1 MINSRGYAIQHPTID
16 QANLSFLIP
25 YISKREYILYNPI
38 DIVCQV
44 LYKINMQINK
54 ITKGKK
60 MPEKRLTL
68 NTEKRKAIADVFQT
82 HFELNSPKYELHKK
96 SIADYNEART
106 KMKVLAETVVRHHQ
120 PQEDVETIGRMIS
133 KYNRSGGELYEDNC
147 FYFTA
152 PEKTE
157 TDSDGRIN
165 KIIDEQHVKF
175 SLGEK
180 FARSYYRDEIK
191 AKGLNPDFHV
201 AIKENYD
208 KRSPSYY
215 TMESQVN
222 KFTGHE
228 TSSNDNK
235 TDVSMKQEWENDF
248 QLTTIGTSYCHSRM
262 FAVDQET
269 YEMFKMYNSLREQV
283 IMAHQQLYEHVNG
296 KMEKLKLGLKSYRY
310 FDQAKD
316 LADKLG
322 VALNEGIL
330 NESSSM
336 ALSVYSPTNLADLLT
351 DKVELTREEK
361 IVMARRIMQETQA
374 VN

>member
-1 MINSRGYAIQHPTID
+1 MT
-16 QANLSFLIP
+16 
-25 YISKREYILYNPI
+25 
-38 DIVCQV
+38 
-44 LYKINMQINK
+44 
-54 ITKGKK
+54 
-60 MPEKRLTL
+60 EKRLTL
-68 NTEKRKAIADVFQT
+68 NSEKRKAIGDVFQD
-82 HFELNSPKYELHKK
+82 HFEQTSPKYEQHKK
-96 SIADYNEART
+96 SIADYNTART

-120 PQEDVETIGRMIS
+120 PQEDVDTIRSMIK
-133 KYNRSGGELYEDNC
+133 KYSSSGGALYDDNC

-152 PEKTE
+152 PPRME
-157 TDSDGRIN
+157 TDRDGDKHERV
-165 KIIDEQHVKF
+165 DEEHVKF
-175 SLGEK
+175 SLDEE

-201 AIKENYD
+201 AINGNYD

-228 TSSNDNK
+228 NSSNDNK
-235 TDVSMKQEWENDF
+235 TTLSYKDEWEKDF
-248 QLTTIGTSYCHSRM
+248 QLTTIGSSYCHSRM

-269 YEMFKMYNSLREQV
+269 FEMFKMYNSLREQV
-283 IMAHQQLYEHVNG
+283 IMAHEQLFEHING
-296 KMEKLKLGLKSYRY
+296 KMDKLKLGLKSYRY

-322 VALNEGIL
+322 IALNEGIL

-351 DKVELTREEK
+351 DTVEQTREEK
-361 IVMARRIMQETQA
+361 IAIARAVMQQA
-374 VN
+374 TVN

>member
-1 MINSRGYAIQHPTID
+1 
-16 QANLSFLIP
+16 
-25 YISKREYILYNPI
+25 
-38 DIVCQV
+38 
-44 LYKINMQINK
+44 
-54 ITKGKK
+54 
-60 MPEKRLTL
+60 
-68 NTEKRKAIADVFQT
+68 
-82 HFELNSPKYELHKK
+82 
-96 SIADYNEART
+96 
-106 KMKVLAETVVRHHQ
+106 MKVLAETVVRHHQ
-120 PQEDVETIGRMIS
+120 PQEDIDTIRSMIA

-152 PEKTE
+152 PPRTE
-157 TDSDGRIN
+157 TNEHGVTSE
-165 KIIDEQHVKF
+165 IIDEQHVKF
-175 SLGEK
+175 KLGEN

-191 AKGLNPDFHV
+191 AKGLNPDFNV
-201 AIKENYD
+201 AINNNYD

-228 TSSNDNK
+228 NSSNDNK
-235 TDVSMKQEWENDF
+235 TSLSYKDEWENDF
-248 QLTTIGTSYCHSRM
+248 QLDTIGTSYCHSRM

-269 YEMFKMYNSLREQV
+269 FEMFKMYNSLREQV
-283 IMAHQQLYEHVNG
+283 IMAHQQLFEHING
-296 KMEKLKLGLKSYRY
+296 KMDKLKLGLKSYRY

-351 DKVELTREEK
+351 DKVEQTREEK
-361 IVMARRIMQETQA
+361 IAIARAVMQQA
-374 VN
+374 TVN

>member
-1 MINSRGYAIQHPTID
+1 MQI
-16 QANLSFLIP
+16 
-25 YISKREYILYNPI
+25 
-38 DIVCQV
+38 
-44 LYKINMQINK
+44 KINK
-54 ITKGKK
+54 HTGEE

-68 NTEKRKAIADVFQT
+68 NSEKRKAIADVFQN
-82 HFELNSPKYELHKK
+82 HFEQNSPKNEMHKK
-96 SIADYNEART
+96 AIADYNQART

-120 PQEDVETIGRMIS
+120 PQEDVDTIRAMIA
-133 KYNRSGGELYEDNC
+133 KYNRSGGELYNDNC

-152 PEKTE
+152 PPRNE
-157 TDSDGRIN
+157 TDSDGHTRELV
-165 KIIDEQHVKF
+165 DEEHVKF
-175 SLGEK
+175 SLEEE

-201 AIKENYD
+201 AINNNLD

-228 TSSNDNK
+228 NSSNDNK
-235 TDVSMKQEWENDF
+235 TSLSYKDEWEKDF
-248 QLTTIGTSYCHSRM
+248 QLTTIGSSYCHSRM

-269 YEMFKMYNSLREQV
+269 FETFKMYNTLRENV
-283 IMAHQQLYEHVNG
+283 KLTHEQLYQHVNG
-296 KMEKLKLGLKSYRY
+296 KMEKLRLGLKSYRY
-310 FDQAKD
+310 FDQAKS

-322 VALNEGIL
+322 VVLNEGIL

-351 DKVELTREEK
+351 DKVEQTREEK
-361 IVMARRIMQETQA
+361 IAIARAVMQQA
-374 VN
+374 TVN

>member
-1 MINSRGYAIQHPTID
+1 MY
-16 QANLSFLIP
+16 F
-25 YISKREYILYNPI
+25 
-38 DIVCQV
+38 
-44 LYKINMQINK
+44 K
-54 ITKGKK
+54 IT
-60 MPEKRLTL
+60 L
-68 NTEKRKAIADVFQT
+68 NK
-82 HFELNSPKYELHKK
+82 HSPKNELHKK

-106 KMKVLAETVVRHHQ
+106 KMKVLVNTVVRHHQ
-120 PQEDVETIGRMIS
+120 PQEDVDTIRSMIA

-152 PEKTE
+152 PPRMENDYEGNPKE
-157 TDSDGRIN
+157 T
-165 KIIDEQHVKF
+165 IDEEHVKF
-175 SLGEK
+175 DLSEE

-201 AIKENYD
+201 AINNNYD

-228 TSSNDNK
+228 NSSNDNK
-235 TDVSMKQEWENDF
+235 TQMSLRDEWEKDF
-248 QLTTIGTSYCHSRM
+248 QLTTIGSSYCHSRM

-269 YEMFKMYNSLREQV
+269 FETFKMYNSLRERV
-283 IMAHQQLYEHVNG
+283 KLSHHDLYNTVNS

-310 FDQAKD
+310 FDQAKS

-336 ALSVYSPTNLADLLT
+336 ALSVYSPENLASLLE
-351 DKVELTREEK
+351 DKVEQTREEK
-361 IVMARRIMQETQA
+361 IAIARSIMQQA
-374 VN
+374 TVN

>member
-1 MINSRGYAIQHPTID
+1 
-16 QANLSFLIP
+16 
-25 YISKREYILYNPI
+25 
-38 DIVCQV
+38 
-44 LYKINMQINK
+44 
-54 ITKGKK
+54 

-68 NTEKRKAIADVFQT
+68 NSEKRKAIADVFQN
-82 HFELNSPKYELHKK
+82 HFEQTSPKKELHSKA
-96 SIADYNEART
+96 IADYNTART
-106 KMKVLAETVVRHHQ
+106 KMKSLAEHIVRYHQ
-120 PQEDVETIGRMIS
+120 PQEDVDTIRSMIA
-133 KYNRSGGELYEDNC
+133 KYNRSGGELYNDNC

-152 PEKTE
+152 PPKMS
-157 TDSDGRIN
+157 TDYDGN
-165 KIIDEQHVKF
+165 PKEVVDEEHVKF
-175 SLGEK
+175 SLGK
-180 FARSYYRDEIK
+180 DFARSYYRDEIK

-201 AIKENYD
+201 AINNNYD

-235 TDVSMKQEWENDF
+235 TSLSYKDEWEKDF
-248 QLTTIGTSYCHSRM
+248 QLTTIGSSYCHSRM

-269 YEMFKMYNSLREQV
+269 FEIFKMYNSLREQV
-283 IMAHQQLYEHVNG
+283 ILAHQQLYEHVNS

-310 FDQAKD
+310 FDQAKS

-322 VALNEGIL
+322 VVLNEGIL

-336 ALSVYSPTNLADLLT
+336 ALSVYSPENLASLLE
-351 DKVELTREEK
+351 DKVEQTREEK
-361 IVMARRIMQETQA
+361 IAIARSIMQQQQS

>member
-1 MINSRGYAIQHPTID
+1 MQNNNNQPKG
-16 QANLSFLIP
+16 
-25 YISKREYILYNPI
+25 
-38 DIVCQV
+38 
-44 LYKINMQINK
+44 NM
-54 ITKGKK
+54 T
-60 MPEKRLTL
+60 EKRLTL
-68 NTEKRKAIADVFQT
+68 NTEKRKSIEGVFQT
-82 HFELNSPKYELHKK
+82 HFELNSPKYKLHTQA
-96 SIADYNEART
+96 IADYNNART

-120 PQEDVETIGRMIS
+120 PQEDIDTIRSMIA

-152 PEKTE
+152 PPRTE
-157 TDSDGRIN
+157 TNEHGVTSE
-165 KIIDEQHVKF
+165 IIDEQHVKF
-175 SLGEK
+175 KLGEN

-191 AKGLNPDFHV
+191 AKGLNPDFNV
-201 AIKENYD
+201 AINNNLD

-235 TDVSMKQEWENDF
+235 TTLSYRDEWEKDF
-248 QLTTIGTSYCHSRM
+248 QLTTIGSSYCHSRM

-269 YEMFKMYNSLREQV
+269 FEMFKMYNSLREQV
-283 IMAHQQLYEHVNG
+283 IMAHQQLFEHING
-296 KMEKLKLGLKSYRY
+296 KMDKLKLGLKSYRY

-351 DKVELTREEK
+351 DKVEPTREEK
-361 IVMARRIMQETQA
+361 IAIARMQQQQT

>member
-1 MINSRGYAIQHPTID
+1 MT
-16 QANLSFLIP
+16 
-25 YISKREYILYNPI
+25 
-38 DIVCQV
+38 
-44 LYKINMQINK
+44 
-54 ITKGKK
+54 
-60 MPEKRLTL
+60 EKRLTL
-68 NTEKRKAIADVFQT
+68 NSEKRKSIADVFQT

-106 KMKVLAETVVRHHQ
+106 KMKVLAETIVRYHQ
-120 PQEDVETIGRMIS
+120 PQEDVDTIRSMIA
-133 KYNRSGGELYEDNC
+133 KYNRSGGELYNDNC
-147 FYFTA
+147 FFFTA
-152 PEKTE
+152 PPRNE
-157 TDSDGRIN
+157 TDSDGQTRELV
-165 KIIDEQHVKF
+165 DEEHVKF
-175 SLGEK
+175 SLNEE

-201 AIKENYD
+201 AIDENYD

-215 TMESQVN
+215 TMETQVN

-228 TSSNDNK
+228 NSSNDNK
-235 TDVSMKQEWENDF
+235 TDMSLKDEWEKDF
-248 QLTTIGTSYCHSRM
+248 QLTTIGSSYCHSRM

-269 YEMFKMYNSLREQV
+269 FETFKMFNTLKENV
-283 IMAHQQLYEHVNG
+283 IMAHQQLFSHVNG

-351 DKVELTREEK
+351 DKVEQTREEK
-361 IVMARRIMQETQA
+361 IAIARSIMQQA
-374 VN
+374 TVN

>member
-1 MINSRGYAIQHPTID
+1 MT
-16 QANLSFLIP
+16 
-25 YISKREYILYNPI
+25 
-38 DIVCQV
+38 
-44 LYKINMQINK
+44 
-54 ITKGKK
+54 
-60 MPEKRLTL
+60 EKRLTL
-68 NTEKRKAIADVFQT
+68 NTEKRKSIEGVFQT
-82 HFELNSPKYELHKK
+82 HFENNSPKKQAHTQA
-96 SIADYNEART
+96 IADYNNART
-106 KMKVLAETVVRHHQ
+106 ETKVIAETVVREHQ
-120 PQEDVETIGRMIS
+120 PQEDVDTIRRMIA
-133 KYNRSGGELYEDNC
+133 KYNSSGGDLFNDNC

-152 PEKTE
+152 PERTE
-157 TDSDGRIN
+157 TDSDGRVS
-165 KIIDEQHVKF
+165 KIIDETHVKF
-175 SLGEK
+175 DLGKK

-201 AIKENYD
+201 AINNNYD

-222 KFTGHE
+222 KFLGHE

-235 TDVSMKQEWENDF
+235 TDKTIKQEWDSDF
-248 QLTTIGTSYCHSRM
+248 ELTTIGTSYCHSRM

-269 YEMFKMYNSLREQV
+269 YEKFRTYVTAQANVLRTHEELFANVDSKMS
-283 IMAHQQLYEHVNG
+283 
-296 KMEKLKLGLKSYRY
+296 KLKLGLKSYRY

-351 DKVELTREEK
+351 DKVEQTREEK
-361 IVMARRIMQETQA
+361 IAIARAVMQQA
-374 VN
+374 TVN

>member
-1 MINSRGYAIQHPTID
+1 MTQ
-16 QANLSFLIP
+16 
-25 YISKREYILYNPI
+25 
-38 DIVCQV
+38 
-44 LYKINMQINK
+44 
-54 ITKGKK
+54 
-60 MPEKRLTL
+60 KRLTL
-68 NTEKRKAIADVFQT
+68 NTEKRKSIEGVFQT
-82 HFELNSPKYELHKK
+82 HFEQTSPKYKLHTQA
-96 SIADYNEART
+96 IADYNNVRT
-106 KMKVLAETVVRHHQ
+106 ETKVLAETVVREHQ
-120 PQEDVETIGRMIS
+120 PQEDVDTISRMRL
-133 KYNRSGGELYEDNC
+133 KYSSSGGELYKDNC

-152 PEKTE
+152 PERTE

-165 KIIDEQHVKF
+165 KIIDETHVKF
-175 SLGEK
+175 ELGKK

-201 AIKENYD
+201 AINGNYD

-269 YEMFKMYNSLREQV
+269 FEMFKMYNSLREQV
-283 IMAHQQLYEHVNG
+283 IMAHQHLYEHVNG
-296 KMEKLKLGLKSYRY
+296 KMDKLRLGLKSYRY
-310 FDQAKD
+310 FDQAKL

-322 VALNEGIL
+322 VVLNEGIL

-336 ALSVYSPTNLADLLT
+336 GLSVYSPENLADLLT
-351 DKVELTREEK
+351 DKVEQTREEK
-361 IVMARRIMQETQA
+361 IAFARMQQQQT

>member
-1 MINSRGYAIQHPTID
+1 MQNNNQP
-16 QANLSFLIP
+16 
-25 YISKREYILYNPI
+25 KE
-38 DIVCQV
+38 
-44 LYKINMQINK
+44 NM
-54 ITKGKK
+54 T
-60 MPEKRLTL
+60 EKRLTL

-120 PQEDVETIGRMIS
+120 PQEDVDTIRSMIK
-133 KYNRSGGELYEDNC
+133 KYSSSGGALYDDNC

-152 PEKTE
+152 PERSE
-157 TDSDGRIN
+157 TDSDGHTR
-165 KIIDEQHVKF
+165 KLVDEEHVKF
-175 SLGEK
+175 ELEEE

-191 AKGLNPDFHV
+191 AKNLNPDFHV
-201 AIKENYD
+201 AINGNYD

-228 TSSNDNK
+228 NSSNDNK
-235 TDVSMKQEWENDF
+235 TTLSYKDEWEKDF
-248 QLTTIGTSYCHSRM
+248 QLTTIGSSYCHSRM

-269 YEMFKMYNSLREQV
+269 FEMFKMYSSLREQV
-283 IMAHQQLYEHVNG
+283 IMAHEQLYEHING

-322 VALNEGIL
+322 IALNEGIL

-351 DKVELTREEK
+351 DTVEQTREEK
-361 IVMARRIMQETQA
+361 IAIARAVMQQA
-374 VN
+374 TVN

>member
-1 MINSRGYAIQHPTID
+1 
-16 QANLSFLIP
+16 
-25 YISKREYILYNPI
+25 
-38 DIVCQV
+38 
-44 LYKINMQINK
+44 
-54 ITKGKK
+54 

-68 NTEKRKAIADVFQT
+68 NSEKRKAIADVFQN
-82 HFELNSPKYELHKK
+82 HFEQTSPKYELHKK

-120 PQEDVETIGRMIS
+120 PQEDVDTIKSMIG
-133 KYNRSGGELYEDNC
+133 KYGRSGGELYDDNC
-147 FYFTA
+147 FFFTA
-152 PEKTE
+152 PPRME
-157 TDSDGRIN
+157 TDSDGSKREV
-165 KIIDEQHVKF
+165 IDESHVKF
-175 SLGEK
+175 ELKED

-201 AIKENYD
+201 AINNNYD

-222 KFTGHE
+222 KFLGFE
-228 TSSNDNK
+228 TSSNNNK
-235 TDVSMKQEWENDF
+235 TELSYRDEWEKDF

-269 YEMFKMYNSLREQV
+269 FEMFQMYNTLRENV
-283 IMAHQQLYEHVNG
+283 KLSHEQLFSHVNS
-296 KMEKLKLGLKSYRY
+296 KMQKLTLGLKSYRY
-310 FDQAKD
+310 FDQAKS

-351 DKVELTREEK
+351 DKVEQTREEK
-361 IVMARRIMQETQA
+361 IAIARQIMQQQQS

>member
-1 MINSRGYAIQHPTID
+1 MQNNNNQPKG
-16 QANLSFLIP
+16 
-25 YISKREYILYNPI
+25 
-38 DIVCQV
+38 
-44 LYKINMQINK
+44 NMTQ
-54 ITKGKK
+54 
-60 MPEKRLTL
+60 KRLTL
-68 NTEKRKAIADVFQT
+68 NTEKRKSIEGVFQT
-82 HFELNSPKYELHKK
+82 HFELNSPKYTLHKQA
-96 SIADYNEART
+96 IADYNNVRT
-106 KMKVLAETVVRHHQ
+106 ETKVIAETVVRHHQ
-120 PQEDVETIGRMIS
+120 PQEDVDTIRSMVK
-133 KYNRSGGELYEDNC
+133 KYSSSGGELYKDNC

-152 PEKTE
+152 PERTE
-157 TDSDGRIN
+157 TDSDGRVS
-165 KIIDEQHVKF
+165 KIIDETHVKF
-175 SLGEK
+175 ELGKK

-201 AIKENYD
+201 AINGNYD

-228 TSSNDNK
+228 TSSNDNN
-235 TDVSMKQEWENDF
+235 TEVSMKQEWKNDF
-248 QLTTIGTSYCHSRM
+248 ELTTIGSSYCHSRM

-269 YEMFKMYNSLREQV
+269 YEKFQMYVTAQANVLRTHEELF
-283 IMAHQQLYEHVNG
+283 AHVDG
-296 KMEKLKLGLKSYRY
+296 KMSKLKLGLKSYRY

-322 VALNEGIL
+322 VVLNEGIL

-351 DKVELTREEK
+351 DKVEPTREEK
-361 IVMARRIMQETQA
+361 IAFARLQQQQT

>member
-1 MINSRGYAIQHPTID
+1 
-16 QANLSFLIP
+16 
-25 YISKREYILYNPI
+25 
-38 DIVCQV
+38 
-44 LYKINMQINK
+44 
-54 ITKGKK
+54 

-68 NTEKRKAIADVFQT
+68 NSEKRKAIADVFQT

-120 PQEDVETIGRMIS
+120 PQEDVDTIRSMIA
-133 KYNRSGGELYEDNC
+133 KYNRSGGELYKDNC

-152 PEKTE
+152 PPRME
-157 TDSDGRIN
+157 TDYEGDP
-165 KIIDEQHVKF
+165 KEVVDQEHVQF
-175 SLGEK
+175 SLNEE

-201 AIKENYD
+201 AINNNYD

-228 TSSNDNK
+228 NSSNDNK
-235 TDVSMKQEWENDF
+235 TELSLRDEWEKDF
-248 QLTTIGTSYCHSRM
+248 QLDTIGTSYCHSRM

-269 YEMFKMYNSLREQV
+269 FEMFKMYNSLREQV
-283 IMAHQQLYEHVNG
+283 IMAHQQLYEHVNS
-296 KMEKLKLGLKSYRY
+296 KMEKLRLGLKSYRY
-310 FDQAKD
+310 FDQAKS

-322 VALNEGIL
+322 IALNEGIL

-336 ALSVYSPTNLADLLT
+336 ALSVYSPENLASLLE
-351 DKVELTREEK
+351 DKVEQTREEK
-361 IVMARRIMQETQA
+361 IAIARAVMQQA
-374 VN
+374 TVN

>member
-1 MINSRGYAIQHPTID
+1 
-16 QANLSFLIP
+16 
-25 YISKREYILYNPI
+25 
-38 DIVCQV
+38 
-44 LYKINMQINK
+44 
-54 ITKGKK
+54 

-68 NTEKRKAIADVFQT
+68 NTEKRKAIADVFQN
-82 HFELNSPKYELHKK
+82 HFEQTSPKYELHKK

-106 KMKVLAETVVRHHQ
+106 KMKVLADTVVRHHQ
-120 PQEDVETIGRMIS
+120 PQEDVDTIRSMIK
-133 KYNRSGGELYEDNC
+133 KYSSSGGELYDDNC

-152 PEKTE
+152 PPRME
-157 TDSDGRIN
+157 TDSDGSKREVV
-165 KIIDEQHVKF
+165 DEEHVKF
-175 SLGEK
+175 ELKEA

-201 AIKENYD
+201 AIENNYD

-222 KFTGHE
+222 KFLGFE
-228 TSSNDNK
+228 TSSNNNK
-235 TDVSMKQEWENDF
+235 TEMSIRDEWDNDF
-248 QLTTIGTSYCHSRM
+248 KLTTIGSNYCHSRK

-269 YEMFKMYNSLREQV
+269 FEMFKMYNTLRDNVKLTHE
-283 IMAHQQLYEHVNG
+283 QLYSHVNS
-296 KMEKLKLGLKSYRY
+296 KMQKLTLGLKSYRY
-310 FDQAKD
+310 FDQAKS

-351 DKVELTREEK
+351 DKVEQTREEK
-361 IVMARRIMQETQA
+361 IAIARSMQQQQS

>member
-1 MINSRGYAIQHPTID
+1 MT
-16 QANLSFLIP
+16 
-25 YISKREYILYNPI
+25 
-38 DIVCQV
+38 
-44 LYKINMQINK
+44 
-54 ITKGKK
+54 
-60 MPEKRLTL
+60 EKRLTL
-68 NTEKRKAIADVFQT
+68 NSEKRKAIADVFQN
-82 HFELNSPKYELHKK
+82 HFEQNSPKNELHKK
-96 SIADYNEART
+96 AIADYNTART
-106 KMKVLAETVVRHHQ
+106 KMKVLVNTVVRHHQ
-120 PQEDVETIGRMIS
+120 PQEDVDTIRGMIA

-147 FYFTA
+147 FFFTA
-152 PEKTE
+152 PPRME
-157 TDSDGRIN
+157 TDSEGN
-165 KIIDEQHVKF
+165 KREIIDEEHVKF
-175 SLGEK
+175 ELSQD

-201 AIKENYD
+201 AINNNYD

-235 TDVSMKQEWENDF
+235 TQMSYRDEWEKDF
-248 QLTTIGTSYCHSRM
+248 QLTTVGSSYCHSRM

-269 YEMFKMYNSLREQV
+269 FEMFKMFNSLRENV
-283 IMAHQQLYEHVNG
+283 IMAHEQLYSHVNG
-296 KMEKLKLGLKSYRY
+296 KMEKLRLGLKSYRY
-310 FDQAKD
+310 FDQAKS

-351 DKVELTREEK
+351 DKVEQTREEK
-361 IVMARRIMQETQA
+361 IAIARSIMQQQQS

>member
-1 MINSRGYAIQHPTID
+1 MQNN
-16 QANLSFLIP
+16 NL
-25 YISKREYILYNPI
+25 
-38 DIVCQV
+38 
-44 LYKINMQINK
+44 
-54 ITKGKK
+54 TKGN
-60 MPEKRLTL
+60 MTEKRLTL

-120 PQEDVETIGRMIS
+120 PQEDVDTIRSMIK
-133 KYNRSGGELYEDNC
+133 KYSSSGGALYDDNC

-152 PEKTE
+152 PPRNE
-157 TDSDGRIN
+157 TDSEGKTRELV
-165 KIIDEQHVKF
+165 DEEHVKF

-228 TSSNDNK
+228 NSSNDNK
-235 TDVSMKQEWENDF
+235 TEMSLRDEWEKDF
-248 QLTTIGTSYCHSRM
+248 QLTTIGSSYCHSRM

-269 YEMFKMYNSLREQV
+269 FEMFKMYNSLREQV
-283 IMAHQQLYEHVNG
+283 IMAHEQLYEHVNG

-351 DKVELTREEK
+351 DKVEQTREEK
-361 IVMARRIMQETQA
+361 IAIARAVMQQA
-374 VN
+374 TVN

>member
-1 MINSRGYAIQHPTID
+1 MQNNNQP
-16 QANLSFLIP
+16 
-25 YISKREYILYNPI
+25 KE
-38 DIVCQV
+38 
-44 LYKINMQINK
+44 NM
-54 ITKGKK
+54 T
-60 MPEKRLTL
+60 EKRLTL

-120 PQEDVETIGRMIS
+120 PQEDVDTIRSMIK
-133 KYNRSGGELYEDNC
+133 KYSSSGGALYDDNC

-152 PEKTE
+152 PPRNE
-157 TDSDGRIN
+157 TDSEGKTRELV
-165 KIIDEQHVKF
+165 DEEHVKF

-180 FARSYYRDEIK
+180 FSRSYYRDEIK

-228 TSSNDNK
+228 SCSNNNK
-235 TDVSMKQEWENDF
+235 TEMSFKDEWEKDF
-248 QLTTIGTSYCHSRM
+248 QLTTIGSSYCHSRM

-269 YEMFKMYNSLREQV
+269 FEMFKMYSSLREQV
-283 IMAHQQLYEHVNG
+283 IMAHEQLFEHINN
-296 KMEKLKLGLKSYRY
+296 KMDKLKLGLKSYRY

-322 VALNEGIL
+322 IALNEGIL

-351 DKVELTREEK
+351 DTVEQTREEK
-361 IVMARRIMQETQA
+361 IAIARAVMQQA
-374 VN
+374 TVN